1 MNGPGIGSAGA
12 LMWQRD
18 SGLLVGPVSL
28 FFSFL
33 VSFGDVLVVGEVR
46 ICWANGLIVGSLEQ
60 FVKTT
65 RE

>member
-1 MNGPGIGSAGA
+1 
-12 LMWQRD
+12 MWQRD

-46 ICWANGLIVGSLEQ
+46 ICWANELIVGSLEQ
-60 FVKTT
+60 FVRIT